1 MKNLKELKSILCVL
15 YYYNRLSEHESVEIR
30 ELLDYAFDRVFESN
44 TNMLILA
51 CIGKNL
57 EECRPELN
65 EILKNDT
72 KFFEYKA
79 RKEAI
84 RKSNKENK

>member
-1 MKNLKELKSILCVL
+1 MRNLKELDTILCVL

-30 ELLDYAFDRVFESN
+30 ELLDYAFDRVLERN

-51 CIGKNL
+51 CIGRNL
-57 EECRPELN
+57 EESRPELD
-65 EILKNDT
+65 EILKRDT

-84 RKSNKENK
+84 RKS